1 MNELRLNP
9 FMDRGQWYWRD
20 EKQVAV
26 GPYPDQMGALRDLMR
41 HCDKRSRW
49 ERLKS
54 LMWEFI
60 RA

>member
-1 MNELRLNP
+1 MDTPRLNP

-26 GPYPDQMGALRDLMR
+26 GPYTGQMDALRDLLR
-41 HCDKRSRW
+41 YCDKRSRW
-49 ERLKS
+49 ERFKEL
-54 LMWEFI
+54 LWELL